1 MKNSHQN
8 HIPQT
13 TGWSDQVRDFGKFWE
28 VLGRGSGET
37 LQTTHGYRCRGGT
50 PNKTLKSS
58 QYLSKTPT
66 CAANST
72 PASHCGYQIPQTTGW
87 SDQMRDF
94 GKFWEVLGRGSGE
107 TLQTNHG
114 IDPEAAHQIK
124 LSNPLNTSQ
133 KFPPVPHPIDC
144 TPQGVSNTADHP

>member
-13 TGWSDQVRDFGKFWE
+13 TGWSNQVRDFGKFWE

-37 LQTTHGYRCRGGT
+37 LQTTHKARNHGGT

-66 CAANST
+66 SAAL
-72 PASHCGYQIPQTTGW
+72 YRPQAAVGIQYPW
-87 SDQMRDF
+87 HPGGQNWRFS
-94 GKFWEVLGRGSGE
+94 
-107 TLQTNHG
+107 LQTS
-114 IDPEAAHQIK
+114 
-124 LSNPLNTSQ
+124 LFLTR
-133 KFPPVPHPIDC
+133 
-144 TPQGVSNTADHP
+144 PQVEVSRGVNSF

>member
-1 MKNSHQN
+1 MGN
-8 HIPQT
+8 
-13 TGWSDQVRDFGKFWE
+13 FGRFWVE
-28 VLGRGSGET
+28 GLVKA
-37 LQTTHGYRCRGGT
+37 CRPPTKPATMGGT

-66 CAANST
+66 SAANST
-72 PASHCGYQIPQTTGW
+72 PASRSGYQIPQTTGW
-87 SDQMRDF
+87 SNQVRDF

-124 LSNPLNTSQ
+124 LSKSLKISQ
-133 KFPPVPHPIDC
+133 KIPPVPHPIDC
-144 TPQGVSNTADHP
+144 TPQKVYNTVAPRRAKLAFFPPDLPFPHPPVS